1 MRFEPVRPISRNLF
15 LIMSSMPPFA
25 NNPWWTAIN
34 EEGSSPWVGHTH
46 YQVQLLAQDGDLWYF
61 RVRLQG
67 IVTWATVLV
76 MLFQL
81 VPNSIQLQ
89 LQSVYTSA
97 MALLTGTVAYLGRSY
112 LAPLQTD
119 HLRASLRG
127 LSQDREEV
135 LLSQMQTVLRESH
148 KALVDWW
155 CSLDAAAGSHVE
167 EIVTALVGASAAT
180 EEQERITFVGCCSRF
195 FQSVMAATERRQ
207 IRAQQPGD
215 ESDWSPVSPQHLAHE
230 ATGSGPSAGN

>member
-1 MRFEPVRPISRNLF
+1 
-15 LIMSSMPPFA
+15 MSAPFA

-34 EEGSSPWVGHTH
+34 EEGGSPWVGHTH
-46 YQVQLLAQDGDLWYF
+46 YQIQLLAQDADLFYF

-67 IVTWATVLV
+67 IVTWAAVLV

-81 VPNSIQLQ
+81 VPNSIRLQ
-89 LQSVYTSA
+89 LESVHTSA
-97 MALLTGTVAYLGRSY
+97 MALLTGTIAYLGRSY
-112 LAPLQTD
+112 LNPHQVN
-119 HLRASLRG
+119 HWRASLRG
-127 LSQDREEV
+127 LSEDREKV
-135 LLSQMQTVLRESH
+135 LLSQMERVLE
-148 KALVDWW
+148 ALVDWW
-155 CSLDAAAGSHVE
+155 CSLDAAAGHHVE
-167 EIVTALVGASAAT
+167 EIVTALVGASAAS

>member
-1 MRFEPVRPISRNLF
+1 
-15 LIMSSMPPFA
+15 MSAPFA

-34 EEGSSPWVGHTH
+34 EEGSSPWVHHTH
-46 YQVQLLAQDGDLWYF
+46 YQVQLLAQDADLFYF
-61 RVRLQG
+61 RVRLHG
-67 IVTWATVLV
+67 IVTWAAVLV

-81 VPNSIQLQ
+81 VPNSIRLQ
-89 LQSVYTSA
+89 LESVHTSA
-97 MALLTGTVAYLGRSY
+97 MALLTGTIAYLGRSY
-112 LAPLQTD
+112 LNPHQVN
-119 HLRASLRG
+119 HWRASLRG
-127 LSQDREEV
+127 LSEDREKV
-135 LLSQMQTVLRESH
+135 LLSQMERVLE
-148 KALVDWW
+148 ALVDWW
-155 CSLDAAAGSHVE
+155 CSLDAAAGHHVE
-167 EIVTALVGASAAT
+167 EIVTALVGASAAS